1 MNDYLSLLFFL
12 LFILWILPTTYDATS
27 TFKVQDF
34 RRGMKTVK
42 SSHRRERVKV
52 PHEKYRGMS
61 NDKNRLQFVSWE
73 GKGGMGKRLSQKR
86 DVWLGVDSLI

>member
-1 MNDYLSLLFFL
+1 
-12 LFILWILPTTYDATS
+12 
-27 TFKVQDF
+27 
-34 RRGMKTVK
+34 MKTVQ

-86 DVWLGVDSLI
+86 DV